1 MLRKFVSFDGSLSR
15 SHYAL
20 YALSQHNKVWKP
32 DIFLVK
38 HGSHKVSE
46 GIICQLHCLRL
57 RSGRPEQTIFP
68 CHRSSVSPNILTFRQ
83 VFCSWNRNT

>member
-38 HGSHKVSE
+38 HGSHKVSFT
-46 GIICQLHCLRL
+46 LRV
-57 RSGRPEQTIFP
+57 RSGRTAQTIFL
-68 CHRSSVSPNILTFRQ
+68 CHLSSVSPNILTFRQ
-83 VFCSWNRNT
+83 VFCSGNRNT